1 MVKDNPW
8 MLDDWAIQT
17 TKKLYPKKKKQHGG
31 FYKGLDLE
39 YITNW
44 ENIHKKRLDC
54 CPCVFNLLGLDLDES
69 NFMVG
74 LYGDT
79 GMKKEEIINYF
90 SEKYPN
96 YSFSFI
102 KSSET
107 LNRTIHK
114 IPELWNNR
122 SLRKTVKKSKHNS
135 LVKGY
140 QREVKRF
147 LNDIPNFHGVVGMV
161 YFKGKLYSHCVVF
174 AKIYNKLVIY
184 DSQFK
189 NSIIGLEDIT
199 SHLIKQEVI
208 GLEYLMGI
216 GKSSKYNPSSPWES
230 LKISDE
236 IPLMTNPS
244 SKIPTNEPSKFYPDI
259 FSHFTVDGVYP
270 EMKYNSIS

>member
-1 MVKDNPW
+1 MQDAEFNRIKDIKHNKQAEKNMVKDNPW

-147 LNDIPNFHGVVGMV
+147 LNDIQN
-161 YFKGKLYSHCVVF
+161 LSRC
-174 AKIYNKLVIY
+174 
-184 DSQFK
+184 
-189 NSIIGLEDIT
+189 
-199 SHLIKQEVI
+199 LIFIAHRSVLI
-208 GLEYLMGI
+208 NI
-216 GKSSKYNPSSPWES
+216 
-230 LKISDE
+230 
-236 IPLMTNPS
+236 
-244 SKIPTNEPSKFYPDI
+244 
-259 FSHFTVDGVYP
+259 
-270 EMKYNSIS
+270 SISFVGFI